1 MNEKKNEIIL
11 FENQGVK
18 LEVNLNDET
27 VWLNR
32 QQLAKLFD
40 RDIKTIGKHINNAL
54 NEELK
59 DIPTVAKFATVQKEG
74 ERDVTRNIEYYNL
87 DMILSVGYRVKSDKG
102 IIFRRWANK
111 VLKEYTLKGYAVNK
125 KRLEYLEKTIKLIDI
140 ANRIDERLEGND
152 AKEILKV
159 IGDYSK
165 ALNLL
170 DDYDHRTLKK
180 TEGNIDERKIEYKEC
195 IEVINKLR
203 FKEESSL
210 FAVERDKGLKSIIGN
225 IYQSFDGQDIYKSIE
240 EKSANFL
247 YLIVKN
253 HVFTDGNKR
262 IAATLFIYFL
272 NFYGILYKDGK
283 QTIDNNTLAALTLL
297 IMIKI
302 RFKIFNKDVE
312 VVEMLDLKKIQKE
325 IYQNKVDKGFN
336 VTDINKEFCLTYGEI
351 AEAYEAWRKKK
362 DDLGEELADVAIYL
376 LGLSEILGIDLEDEI
391 QKKVYKNSKRE
402 YKVIDGI
409 NTRVKEFEDDSER

>member
-1 MNEKKNEIIL
+1 MKENKNEIIL

-18 LEVNLNDET
+18 LEVNLKDET

-32 QQLAKLFD
+32 SQLSELFG

-54 NEELK
+54 KEELLE
-59 DIPTVAKFATVQKEG
+59 DNSVVAKFATTASDGKTYQV
-74 ERDVTRNIEYYNL
+74 EYYNL
-87 DMILSVGYRVKSDKG
+87 DMILSVGYRVKSNKG

-111 VLKEYTLKGYAVNK
+111 VLKEYTLKGYAVNQR
-125 KRLEYLEKTIKLIDI
+125 RLEYLEKTIKLIDI

-165 ALNLL
+165 ALDLL

-180 TEGNIDERKIEYKEC
+180 IDGSTDERKIEYKKC

-203 FKEESSL
+203 FNEESSL
-210 FAVERDKGLKSIIGN
+210 FAVERDKGLESIIGN
-225 IYQSFDGQDIYKSIE
+225 IYQGFGGQDIYKSIE
-240 EKSANFL
+240 EKGANFL

-253 HVFTDGNKR
+253 HVFADGNKR

-297 IMIKI
+297 IAESNPKE
-302 RFKIFNKDVE
+302 KDV
-312 VVEMLDLKKIQKE
+312 I
-325 IYQNKVDKGFN
+325 
-336 VTDINKEFCLTYGEI
+336 
-351 AEAYEAWRKKK
+351 
-362 DDLGEELADVAIYL
+362 
-376 LGLSEILGIDLEDEI
+376 IDLVMNFLNND
-391 QKKVYKNSKRE
+391 
-402 YKVIDGI
+402 
-409 NTRVKEFEDDSER
+409 